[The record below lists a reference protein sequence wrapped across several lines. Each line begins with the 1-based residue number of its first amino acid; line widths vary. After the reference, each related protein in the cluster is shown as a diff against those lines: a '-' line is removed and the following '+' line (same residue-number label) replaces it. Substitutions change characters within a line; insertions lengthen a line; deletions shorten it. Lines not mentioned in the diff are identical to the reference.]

1 MSLFGEDTRTI
12 NKSEV
17 KLLFRE
23 DPTLDALVNV
33 LLENGVIASDKNF
46 REYIVENDIDA
57 SNFAAGKYL
66 IFSQTQLDDLITGF
80 LKNEE
85 GNGNAEVKV
94 NVVFNRCKTIEDIGA
109 NISQCIL
116 ADSASIVDFI
126 KSTILVE
133 ICTDPCWPQTLH

>member
-1 MSLFGEDTRTI
+1 MVKKIGIVALLLISALAIINRERIMSLFGEDTRTI

-57 SNFAAGKYL
+57 SNFAAGTAEPIPTFPSIIIL
-66 IFSQTQLDDLITGF
+66 ILSVPFVAKL
-80 LKNEE
+80 N
-85 GNGNAEVKV
+85 
-94 NVVFNRCKTIEDIGA
+94 
-109 NISQCIL
+109 
-116 ADSASIVDFI
+116 
-126 KSTILVE
+126 
-133 ICTDPCWPQTLH
+133 